1 MSRINKIVY
10 EEMYKIALY
19 IEPYAKIFSIY
30 KAIERF
36 STIPWQLIDLYPKDK
51 DIIDKLHKIIGYY
64 SLLCNIYHL
73 LYFKKEPRVS
83 LEKINGP
90 LYKFPLY
97 YRQMEI
103 EGKPLHKYLIEK
115 IFNNKYEAESRKKFR
130 RDAYYDEIVSYKI
143 SIDNREEAFNKIE
156 KSLLIDYER
165 LFSISINPFSSDLF
179 PITLYAKEEKS
190 DLRDFLR
197 DFFDKNLLWNSVLK
211 DSVKNIFSPNLFISY
226 GILSEMKHKGMRKEE
241 QKPIRKYFEGIAI
254 INIEIKEE
262 EIEIIMGNLHNE
274 IKGKIKEKKNEKEV
288 LTNTAINLGINQ
300 IEEPCLMIEP
310 ICQLKITE
318 SLNIPIFLIYIAVM
332 PRRVKLT
339 KTIREMRDG
348 INVEN
353 QNYLQRFCTKEKLI

>member
-1 MSRINKIVY
+1 
-10 EEMYKIALY
+10 
-19 IEPYAKIFSIY
+19 
-30 KAIERF
+30 
-36 STIPWQLIDLYPKDK
+36 
-51 DIIDKLHKIIGYY
+51 
-64 SLLCNIYHL
+64 
-73 LYFKKEPRVS
+73 
-83 LEKINGP
+83 
-90 LYKFPLY
+90 
-97 YRQMEI
+97 MEI

-179 PITLYAKEEKS
+179 PINSKTLYTKEEKEEENTKEEKS
-190 DLRDFLR
+190 DLRDFLK

-310 ICQLKITE
+310 IC
-318 SLNIPIFLIYIAVM
+318 LIYIAVM